1 MAGALDVW
9 GDCADQ
15 SPPANLSGA
24 LVRICDSQGQ
34 VATSRLVDDLGE
46 QAVLE
51 SLLETVEP
59 PQERSVAGLHPL
71 LAAPF
76 RYPPLRHGSRFGT
89 RLEPGLFYGG
99 LAIETVLAEAAYYRL
114 VFFYGMAEPPPSGRL
129 NSQHTVFGVGYR
141 TRQGLRLQ
149 MPPWS
154 RHAAAIASPV
164 DYRVS
169 QRLGAALRA
178 GGVQAFEY
186 PSARDPRGGINVA
199 LFTPAALAAPRPRYQ
214 QAWLCETLATAVRYA
229 GAHPAA
235 CHAFP
240 LADFLVGGAL
250 PEPAT

>member
-1 MAGALDVW
+1 MAGVLDVW
-9 GDCADQ
+9 ADCVDQ

-24 LVRICDSQGQ
+24 LVRICDSQAH

-59 PQERSVAGLHPL
+59 PHERSFAGLHPL

-89 RLEPGLFYGG
+89 RLEPSLFYGA
-99 LAIETVLAEAAYYRL
+99 LAVETVLAEAAYYRF
-114 VFFYGMAEPPPSGRL
+114 VFFCGMTEPPPSGRIR
-129 NSQHTVFGVGYR
+129 SQHTIFGVGYR

-149 MPPWS
+149 TPPWS
-154 RHAAAIASPV
+154 RHAAAIASPT
-164 DYRVS
+164 DYGAS

-186 PSARDPRGGINVA
+186 PSARDPGGGINVA
-199 LFTPAALAAPRPRYQ
+199 LFTPAALAAARPRFQ

-229 GAHPAA
+229 GTHPVA
-235 CHAFP
+235 CHAFA
-240 LADFLVGGAL
+240 LTDFLVGGAL
-250 PEPAT
+250 PEPAI